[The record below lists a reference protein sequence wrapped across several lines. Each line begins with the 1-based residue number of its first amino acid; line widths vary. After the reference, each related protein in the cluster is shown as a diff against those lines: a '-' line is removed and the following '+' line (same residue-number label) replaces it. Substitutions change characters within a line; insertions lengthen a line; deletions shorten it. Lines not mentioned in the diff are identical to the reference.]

1 MATNT
6 FPLKYRRKS
15 SPPPSPR
22 MLSPIA
28 HISPSFPTNFISP
41 PPKWLDS
48 DDELEHE
55 PALTSDDAFTVFS
68 SSCSRAPSLAPSD
81 TEDAHVDIVSSPVQ
95 EAFVRTS
102 APPRAPLSR
111 YNKSYPPN
119 TMSSTTREDVAAA
132 LLTLHAQPRLGS
144 FRPPLVELSLQ
155 TENVDPP
162 HTRRS
167 RVVSPSIRN
176 LVLPRTPSPPPRR
189 RLEVTPV
196 IDSGIVHGTTL
207 PAQRTPPRRGTPAFS
222 PLPASSPFAE
232 EDEYETPEISRFH
245 SVPCPK
251 PKRAPLQVR
260 TNFLSPAFFFFLF
273 I

>member
-1 MATNT
+1 
-6 FPLKYRRKS
+6 
-15 SPPPSPR
+15 

-28 HISPSFPTNFISP
+28 HISPSFPTNSISL
-41 PPKWLDS
+41 PPKWLD
-48 DDELEHE
+48 
-55 PALTSDDAFTVFS
+55 SDDAFTVFS

-95 EAFVRTS
+95 EAFIRTS

-111 YNKSYPPN
+111 HNKSYPSN

-132 LLTLHAQPRLGS
+132 PLTLHAQPRLGS
-144 FRPPLVELSLQ
+144 FRPPLIQLSLQ

-162 HTRRS
+162 DTRRS
-167 RVVSPSIRN
+167 RVISPSIRN
-176 LVLPRTPSPPPRR
+176 LVLPRTPSPPPRC
-189 RLEVTPV
+189 RLEMTPV

-207 PAQRTPPRRGTPAFS
+207 PAQRTPPRRGTPASS
-222 PLPASSPFAE
+222 PLPVSSPFADE
-232 EDEYETPEISRFH
+232 NEYETPEISRFH

-251 PKRAPLQVR
+251 PKRASLQVR
-260 TNFLSPAFFFFLF
+260 TQIFCLGFSFSFF